1 MLVLLSLFVQSLSII
16 SRFYYVA
23 SQVLS
28 VLIKNS
34 TAELCDHWCLSV
46 CRSVIR
52 ITHKHFYGCWSIA
65 TGDAVEV
72 IRFWCWSRSWCGSRL
87 VFTLLNIIIIII
99 NRHFKTTNNRTVTKA
114 RVATVTQTMTPRD
127 MALYTICCHSP
138 EGDTAAALAEF
149 ALFECFCL
157 LVCIAL
163 VFTYITLSKTWKQE
177 I

>member
-52 ITHKHFYGCWSIA
+52 ITHKHFYGCWNIA

-72 IRFWCWSRSWCGSRL
+72 IRFWCWSRSGSTIS
-87 VFTLLNIIIIII
+87 FTLSL
-99 NRHFKTTNNRTVTKA
+99 TLGDRTF
-114 RVATVTQTMTPRD
+114 
-127 MALYTICCHSP
+127 YTICCHSWLRLQLRLFSSSLSTWP
-138 EGDTAAALAEF
+138 ASVIFQCLTILDKACFPAL
-149 ALFECFCL
+149 L
-157 LVCIAL
+157 ISSSL
-163 VFTYITLSKTWKQE
+163 VFFGNMIMPWKY
-177 I
+177 